1 MPESA
6 GVHAPLRQEWTEAP
20 PDLSYRFVIS
30 PTTLRAADAVA
41 LAVRKKK
48 RRWWQGVLAFLVLLV
63 LRFIFGALILA
74 LIGWLS
80 LQAAYLVDRLLGAS
94 LRAGSGALLPI
105 MAFLVIFLGLEAG
118 FRSVMRRLAKFAS
131 RSLYREFYADV
142 EFLVEGRKS
151 HLWFDER
158 SAGAIRRWSTFEQ
171 VVEFEEGM
179 WLFLRRRTTYAGQRG
194 ILISK
199 ESLPGSCSWSDLQ
212 MYVRQR
218 IEEGAMG

>member
-1 MPESA
+1 
-6 GVHAPLRQEWTEAP
+6 
-20 PDLSYRFVIS
+20 
-30 PTTLRAADAVA
+30 
-41 LAVRKKK
+41 
-48 RRWWQGVLAFLVLLV
+48 
-63 LRFIFGALILA
+63 
-74 LIGWLS
+74 
-80 LQAAYLVDRLLGAS
+80 
-94 LRAGSGALLPI
+94 
-105 MAFLVIFLGLEAG
+105 MAFLVIFLGLAAG

-218 IEEGAMG
+218 IEEGATG